1 MIRPARL
8 NDIPAIKNCAKAA
21 YEVYVE
27 RIGREPAP
35 MQANFPALLKTHK
48 VDVYEHEREL
58 AGYVV
63 YIADTEAVLLDN
75 VAVHPRFARR
85 GIGKQ
90 LITHVELFALNCGH
104 GVVKLYTNEAMTEN
118 LALYP
123 KLDYVET
130 TRAIDDGY
138 SRVYFMKTVQ
148 PSQ

>member
-8 NDIPAIKNCAKAA
+8 NDLPAIKDCAKAA
-21 YEVYVE
+21 YEMYVA

-35 MQANFPALLKTHK
+35 MQAEFPALLKTHK
-48 VDVYEHEREL
+48 VDVYEHECEL

-63 YIADTEAVLLDN
+63 YIAEDHAVLLDN

-90 LITHVELFALNCGH
+90 LITHVELFALDGGH
-104 GVVKLYTNEAMTEN
+104 GVVRLYTNEAMTEN

-123 KLDYVET
+123 KLGYVET
-130 TRAIDDGY
+130 TRALEDGY
-138 SRVYFMKTVQ
+138 SRVFFMKDVQ
-148 PSQ
+148 SE